1 MLSGKGVQERVEK
14 DGLDLKIFSLKPLN
28 FLEVRQYWL
37 FVTFFLPLSRLGQSC
52 WSAKLARRSDQLDKL
67 NLLSA
72 ERKSGER
79 EEFSVNIELL

>member
-1 MLSGKGVQERVEK
+1 MAIIIIS
-14 DGLDLKIFSLKPLN
+14 
-28 FLEVRQYWL
+28 
-37 FVTFFLPLSRLGQSC
+37 FVPLSRSGQSC